1 MAAMSQADPR
11 RGQLLIIGGS
21 EAKEAGAPILGTLVA
36 LAGGSAARIA
46 LIPTASRDAAGK
58 ERLYGDLFRGMGA
71 RRVTCLP
78 IESREEANREDFVQA
93 VYDSTAVFLTGGDQ
107 NRISALLG
115 GTEVAKAM
123 HRANKTGLVVAGT
136 SAGASAISEYMI
148 ADGGTGLHPRKHM
161 LHLAPGLGLLRRV
174 VVDQH
179 FLQRQR
185 LGRLLSIMAQNPF
198 VLGIGVDEDTA
209 MLVEQDCRM
218 QVIGSGMVTIL
229 DCREL
234 AESNVLSAQPGAL
247 LAMGNVRMH
256 MLSAGWAYNIETRT
270 LLGELPLPP
279 SARASNTGE
288 SLAHPGP

>member
-1 MAAMSQADPR
+1 MAFMSQAEPR
-11 RGQLLIIGGS
+11 RGPLLVVGGS
-21 EAKEAGAPILGTLVA
+21 EAKEPGAPILGTLVA
-36 LAGGSAARIA
+36 LAGGTDARIA

-58 ERLYGDLFRGMGA
+58 ERLYGDLFRGMGV
-71 RRVTCLP
+71 RHVTCLP

-136 SAGASAISEYMI
+136 SAGASAISEHMI
-148 ADGGTGLHPRKHM
+148 AEGGTGLHPRKHM

-185 LGRLLSIMAQNPF
+185 LGRLLSIVAQNPF

-209 MLVEQDCRM
+209 VLVEQDYRM

-229 DCREL
+229 DGREL
-234 AESNVLSAQPGAL
+234 AESNVLTAEPGAL

-256 MLSAGWAYNIETRT
+256 MLPAGWTYNIETRT
-270 LLGELPLPP
+270 LLGAFPLPP
-279 SARASNTGE
+279 SARASDTGE
-288 SLAHPGP
+288 ILAHPGP